1 VRRRPR
7 SRGGARTARG
17 RTVILTRPEGRNE
30 QLGSRLRELGY
41 EIVTCPL
48 IAFEPIETGPID
60 LDAYDWLLLTS
71 ATAAEEL
78 RRRARGRP
86 AKVAVSGP
94 ATASAW
100 GEVDLV
106 APVATQEGL
115 LEALPR
121 PAGHVIFAAA
131 EGARRLLA
139 DELGADFVALYRTKL
154 LRPADPPE
162 GDLAVVAS
170 PSAARAFAEL
180 GLAVPVVSIGPQTS
194 DAARALGLAV
204 AAEAAS
210 PALEAVVSAVAS
222 AG

>member
-1 VRRRPR
+1 M
-7 SRGGARTARG
+7 
-17 RTVILTRPEGRNE
+17 I
-30 QLGSRLRELGY
+30 
-41 EIVTCPL
+41 
-48 IAFEPIETGPID
+48 
-60 LDAYDWLLLTS
+60 
-71 ATAAEEL
+71 
-78 RRRARGRP
+78 
-86 AKVAVSGP
+86 GP

-106 APVATQEGL
+106 ASVATQEGL